1 MRLTS
6 VGAQSSEIEKLYREK
21 RAGFRNGAAALIGN
35 RDLARDVVQDGF
47 VQAIAKRK
55 SFRSGSLEA
64 WVWQIIKR
72 KALDH
77 RRSPLTVP
85 LEDDFNP
92 GLLDF
97 TSDPELAGAI
107 RALPPRR
114 RLIVFLR
121 YFADLPYDAI
131 GELVGVAPGTVGA
144 ALSQAHD
151 ELRGVLQPEGVDR

>member
-1 MRLTS
+1 M
-6 VGAQSSEIEKLYREK
+6 AAHPSEIERLYRTK
-21 RAGFRNGAAALIGN
+21 RAGFRNGAAALLGD

-55 SFRSGSLEA
+55 SFRGGSLEA

-72 KALDH
+72 NALDL
-77 RRSPLTVP
+77 RRSPLTCP
-85 LEDDFNP
+85 LEEDFDA
-92 GLLDF
+92 GLLDS
-97 TSDPELAGAI
+97 TADPELAAAI

-131 GELVGVAPGTVGA
+131 GELVGIAPGTVGA

-151 ELRGVLQPEGVDR
+151 ELRGAFQPEGVDR